1 MKKPVWRETEAF
13 RPYSYIVDHIA
24 KKNHVCKKCSQEILS
39 GDLYYEKKI
48 MTPSYFFFSEK
59 YCENCYKTNYIKE
72 NKDGSFSDS

>member
-13 RPYSYIVDHIA
+13 RPYSYMLDHIA
-24 KKNHVCKKCSQEILS
+24 KKEHQCIKCSSEIIV

-59 YCENCYKTNYIKE
+59 YCKNCYENIYG
-72 NKDGSFSDS
+72 NKDS

>member
-13 RPYSYIVDHIA
+13 RPYSYIMDHIA
-24 KKNHVCKKCSQEILS
+24 KKDHSCKNCSQKIAA

-59 YCENCYKTNYIKE
+59 YCKNCYENIYIKKE
-72 NKDGSFSDS
+72 IDNEDT

>member
-24 KKNHVCKKCSQEILS
+24 KKNHICTNCSQEILS

-59 YCENCYKTNYIKE
+59 YCENCYNINYIEGEK
-72 NKDGSFSDS
+72 K

>member
-13 RPYSYIVDHIA
+13 RPYSYIMDHIA
-24 KKNHVCKKCSQEILS
+24 KKNHACKNRSQEILS

-59 YCENCYKTNYIKE
+59 YCKKCYENTYLK
-72 NKDGSFSDS
+72 KDS